1 MATDLEK
8 PGYGYATEQHEAK
21 NVYSDVDSQDGYV
34 EEFTPAEQKKIIHRI
49 DRRLVTTV
57 GLMYCISLM
66 DRTNLA
72 AAAIAGMT
80 KELKLNVVNPP
91 RYSIIT
97 LVFFIS
103 YILFQ
108 PPSTVLCKKIGPRIY
123 LSAIT
128 LLWGICMIGMGF
140 SNSWSTLAGLR
151 VLLGVLEAGFF
162 PGCVYLLSTWYV
174 RYDMGKR

>member
-66 DRTNLA
+66 ERDDMVWAFRPFPHRQGPAQCGVQIKKFKNLPRT
-72 AAAIAGMT
+72 
-80 KELKLNVVNPP
+80 
-91 RYSIIT
+91 
-97 LVFFIS
+97 
-103 YILFQ
+103 
-108 PPSTVLCKKIGPRIY
+108 ST
-123 LSAIT
+123 
-128 LLWGICMIGMGF
+128 
-140 SNSWSTLAGLR
+140 
-151 VLLGVLEAGFF
+151 
-162 PGCVYLLSTWYV
+162 
-174 RYDMGKR
+174 